1 MEMESKKTMG
11 KDNAITLEN
20 VTLRYGN
27 VTAVDRVS
35 LKVRRGEIFG
45 IVGPDGAGKTTLIR
59 MFCGLLDP
67 AEGSC
72 RVVGFDTVKQKKE
85 INKRIGY
92 LSQRFS
98 LYGDLSVEENLDFFA
113 QIHSIRKFRDYKHK
127 LLEFTRLEPFRKRLA
142 DRLSGGMKQKLALAC
157 TLIHR
162 PEIIFLDEPTTGVD
176 PVSRREFWKIL
187 GDLTATG
194 LTIVMS
200 TPYLDEAER
209 CAVVA
214 LMNQGR
220 IMMCDTPAAIIASLE
235 SKFIELSC
243 TELRRAASIGNSIE
257 GVHSVQL
264 FGDSIHIGF
273 DAGVTD
279 AAVIVDEIIASGIDV
294 KSVRDI
300 APSLEDVFIN
310 LTTRAAQGEE
320 ARHG

>member
-1 MEMESKKTMG
+1 MG
-11 KDNAITLEN
+11 QGNAITLED
-20 VTLRYGN
+20 VTFRYGS
-27 VTAVDRVS
+27 VTAIDRVS
-35 LKVRRGEIFG
+35 LNVGQGEIFG

-67 AEGSC
+67 AEGTC
-72 RVVGFDTVKQKKE
+72 RVVGFDSVKQKKE

-113 QIHSIRKFRDYKHK
+113 HIHSIRKFKDYKRK

-187 GDLTATG
+187 GDLIATG
-194 LTIVMS
+194 LTIIMS

-214 LMNQGR
+214 LMNQGK
-220 IMMCDTPAAIIASLE
+220 IMMCDTPAAIIGSLE
-235 SKFIELSC
+235 SRFIELSC
-243 TELRRAASIGNSIE
+243 TELRRAASMGQTIE

-264 FGDSIHIGF
+264 FGDSIHIEY

-279 AAVIVDEIIASGIDV
+279 AAIIVDEILASGIDV

-300 APSLEDVFIN
+300 APSLEDVFIH
-310 LTTRAAQGEE
+310 LTTRAAQPGEE
-320 ARHG
+320 AHHG